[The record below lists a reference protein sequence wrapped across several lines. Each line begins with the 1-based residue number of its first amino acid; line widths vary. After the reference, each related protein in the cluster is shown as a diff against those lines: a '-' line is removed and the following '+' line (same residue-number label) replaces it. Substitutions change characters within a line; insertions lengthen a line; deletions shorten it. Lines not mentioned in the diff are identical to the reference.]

1 MTGVFVSCK
10 GEAVKENAF
19 VHRVLLRFE
28 AEAQKVRADV
38 SAIAHTPDN
47 YIWIGS
53 DELTTIE
60 RLSPIGNKE
69 YGKHQPFAV
78 GDYVDLKDTHEE
90 IDIEGIDFSAGY
102 LWVVGS
108 HSAKRKRAKG
118 KNAAKDIARLT
129 RVVTDKNR
137 CLLARLPIVNGV
149 PVKQDCETGRSAA
162 ALAWQDGQSAL
173 LEMLKSDEHIGPI
186 VRAGLPSKENG
197 LDIEAIAVHEDRIFL
212 GLRGPVLRGM
222 AIILEIAT
230 EEKAL
235 GVLKLKELESKT
247 GENKREGNKRD
258 YRKHFVDLNGFGI
271 RDLCFHKDDLIILAG
286 PTMQNRSAMQIFRLS
301 LPVESCSDTMVYA
314 EDSRLKRLF
323 DLPLHEQENAEGIS
337 VRLADS
343 LAEPDALFVVH
354 DSPGSDRL
362 QGETAIWADVY
373 TLDE

>member
-1 MTGVFVSCK
+1 MGDRT
-10 GEAVKENAF
+10 VKNPF
-19 VHRVLLRFE
+19 SRRVLLRFE

-38 SAIAHTPDN
+38 SAIAHTPDDH
-47 YIWIGS
+47 IWIGS
-53 DELTTIE
+53 DELTSIE
-60 RLSPIGNKE
+60 RLSPIGDTE
-69 YGKHQPFAV
+69 YGDHQPFAV
-78 GDYVDLKDTHEE
+78 GDYVDLHDTHEE
-90 IDIEGIDFSAGY
+90 IDIEGIDFAAGY

-118 KNAAKDIARLT
+118 ENAAKDIARLT

-162 ALAWQDGQSAL
+162 ALAWQNGQSAL
-173 LEMLKSDEHIGPI
+173 LEMLKSDEHLGSI

-197 LDIEAIAVHEDRIFL
+197 LDIEAIAVHKDRIFL

-230 EEKAL
+230 EEKAP
-235 GVLKLKELESKT
+235 GVLKLKDL
-247 GENKREGNKRD
+247 ENKREGNKRD

-271 RDLCFHKDDLIILAG
+271 RDLCLHNDDLIILAG

-301 LPVESCSDTMVYA
+301 LPAESCSDTIVHA
-314 EDSRLKRLF
+314 QDSRLNLLF
-323 DLPLHEQENAEGIS
+323 NLPLHEQENAEGIS
-337 VRLADS
+337 VRLADLS
-343 LAEPDALFVVH
+343 AEPDELFVVH

-362 QGETAIWADVY
+362 QGEAAIWADVY
-373 TLDE
+373 RLD